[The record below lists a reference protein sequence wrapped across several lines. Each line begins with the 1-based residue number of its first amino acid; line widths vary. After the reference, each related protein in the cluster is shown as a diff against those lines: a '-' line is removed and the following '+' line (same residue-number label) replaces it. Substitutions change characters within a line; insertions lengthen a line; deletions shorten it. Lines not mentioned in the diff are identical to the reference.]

1 MPLARAIRHRPSG
14 DPGQATDSARDAV
27 EWSERISGREYRRS
41 SASEGDGTGRQESE
55 RFSSTEEGGEPKP

>member
-1 MPLARAIRHRPSG
+1 MPLARAIPHRPSG

-27 EWSERISGREYRRS
+27 GGANESLGASTAARAQNESG
-41 SASEGDGTGRQESE
+41 GTGRQESE